1 MDNPDIIKLDFNEND
16 SIISINN
23 TNLNNTP
30 IQTTNNLMCKQ
41 TLLMNTLNEY
51 FKDIDNLNYMIP
63 IIVGKSNIS
72 LRILWQVLTLYMIS
86 RP

>member
-23 TNLNNTP
+23 THLNNTP

-41 TLLMNTLNEY
+41 TLL
-51 FKDIDNLNYMIP
+51 
-63 IIVGKSNIS
+63 
-72 LRILWQVLTLYMIS
+72 
-86 RP
+86 